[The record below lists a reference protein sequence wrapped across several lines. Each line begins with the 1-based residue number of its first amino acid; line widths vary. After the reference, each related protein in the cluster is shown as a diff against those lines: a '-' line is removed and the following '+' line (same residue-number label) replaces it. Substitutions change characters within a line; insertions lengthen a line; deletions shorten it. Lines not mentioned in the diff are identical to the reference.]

1 VQSSGL
7 QKVSITEQTVKNP
20 FVVKSVSGD
29 SLMKIAVLTAPKK
42 FEFQDELLSPLL
54 PDEVLLKVAA
64 CGVCT
69 SEMDV
74 WEGKA
79 GNQIYP
85 RYPGH
90 EVSGV
95 VADVGKDVQ
104 SLLPGDRVAVAPG
117 RGFSEYVVLKSK
129 YCFPAGDLPLDLALG
144 EPLACAVNTVEL
156 ANISLSD
163 DVVIIGAGFMG
174 NLVQKLVAMQ
184 GPRRLIVADTRAD
197 ALERALRLGAT
208 HVVDPSKESLPEAV
222 KALTDG
228 RGADVSF
235 EVVGAQ
241 APLNLLGDVTR
252 MSGKV
257 VIVGYHQGEPRQIPL
272 GYWNWMAFQI
282 LNAHFRE
289 ETTILRG
296 MRIAMR
302 LLTSGRMSLED
313 LVTHRFPFNDINKAF
328 LAAHEKPQGFIKS
341 TVVMEN

>member
-1 VQSSGL
+1 
-7 QKVSITEQTVKNP
+7 
-20 FVVKSVSGD
+20 
-29 SLMKIAVLTAPKK
+29 MKIAVLTGPK
-42 FEFQDELLSPLL
+42 EFQFEEQNLPELL
-54 PDEVLLKVAA
+54 PDEVLVQVAA

-69 SEMDV
+69 SELDM
-74 WEGKA
+74 WEGRA
-79 GNQIYP
+79 GGHMYP

-104 SLLPGDRVAVAPG
+104 ALAPGDRVAVWAPG
-117 RGFSEYVVLKSK
+117 RGFAEYAVVKSK
-129 YCFPAGDLPLDLALG
+129 YCFPAGDLPLDLALA
-144 EPLACAVNTVEL
+144 EPLACAVNTVEQ

-197 ALERALRLGAT
+197 ALARALQLGAT
-208 HVVDPSKESLPEAV
+208 HVVNVTKESLPEVV
-222 KALTDG
+222 KSLTDG
-228 RGADVSF
+228 QGADVSF

-257 VIVGYHQGEPRQIPL
+257 VLVGFHQGEPRQIPL

-289 ETTILRG
+289 EATILRG
-296 MRIAMR
+296 MRIGMR
-302 LLTSGRMSLED
+302 LLTSGRLSLED
-313 LVTHRFPFNDINKAF
+313 LVTHRFGLHEINQAF
-328 LAAHEKPQGFIKS
+328 LVAHEKPEGFIKS
-341 TVVMEN
+341 TIVMM

>member
-1 VQSSGL
+1 
-7 QKVSITEQTVKNP
+7 
-20 FVVKSVSGD
+20 
-29 SLMKIAVLTAPKK
+29 MKIAILTGPKK
-42 FEFQDELLSPLL
+42 FEFQEELLPPLL
-54 PDEVLLKVAA
+54 PDEVLVQVAA

-69 SEMDV
+69 SELDM

-79 GNQIYP
+79 GGQLYP

-95 VADVGKDVQ
+95 VADMGKDVQ
-104 SLLPGDRVAVAPG
+104 GLIPGDRVAVLAPG
-117 RGFSEYVVLKSK
+117 RGFAEYVILKAK
-129 YCFPAGDLPLDLALG
+129 YCFPAGDLPLDLALA
-144 EPLACAVNTVEL
+144 EPLACAVNSVEL

-174 NLVQKLVAMQ
+174 NLVQKLVALQ

-197 ALERALRLGAT
+197 ALERALKLGAT
-208 HVVDPSKESLPEAV
+208 HVINPSRESLPEAV

-228 RGADVSF
+228 QGADVSF

-241 APLNLLGDVTR
+241 APLSLLGDVTR

-257 VIVGYHQGEPRQIPL
+257 VIVGYHQGDPRQIPL

-289 ETTILRG
+289 EATILRG
-296 MRIAMR
+296 MRIGMR
-302 LLTSGRMSLED
+302 LLTSGRLSLED
-313 LVTHRFPFNDINKAF
+313 LVTHRFPLRDIDKAF
-328 LAAHEKPQGFIKS
+328 LAAHEKPEGFVKS
-341 TVVMEN
+341 TIVMKN

>member
-1 VQSSGL
+1 
-7 QKVSITEQTVKNP
+7 
-20 FVVKSVSGD
+20 
-29 SLMKIAVLTAPKK
+29 MKIAILTGPK
-42 FEFQDELLSPLL
+42 EFQFQEEQLPALQ
-54 PDEVLLKVAA
+54 PDEVLVQVAA

-69 SEMDV
+69 SELDV
-74 WEGKA
+74 WEGKV
-79 GNQIYP
+79 GGQMYP

-95 VADVGKDVQ
+95 VADVGNDVQ
-104 SLLPGDRVAVAPG
+104 GLARGDRVAVLAPG
-117 RGFSEYVVLKSK
+117 RGFAEYVVVKSK
-129 YCFPAGDLPLDLALG
+129 YCFPAGDLPLDLALA

-184 GPRRLIVADTRAD
+184 GPRQLIVADTRPD

-208 HVVDPSKESLPEAV
+208 HVVNPLKESLSEAV

-228 RGADVSF
+228 KGADVSF

-257 VIVGYHQGEPRQIPL
+257 VIVGFHQGEPRQISL

-289 ETTILRG
+289 EATILRG
-296 MRIAMR
+296 MRIGMR
-302 LLTSGRMSLED
+302 LLTTGRLSLED
-313 LVTHRFPFNDINKAF
+313 LVTHRFQLGEINKAF
-328 LAAHEKPQGFIKS
+328 QAAHEKPEGFIKS
-341 TVVMEN
+341 TIVMA

>member
-1 VQSSGL
+1 
-7 QKVSITEQTVKNP
+7 
-20 FVVKSVSGD
+20 
-29 SLMKIAVLTAPKK
+29 MKIAILKGPKE
-42 FEFQDELLSPLL
+42 FELQEESLPALL
-54 PDEVLLKVAA
+54 PDEILVRVAA

-69 SEMDV
+69 SELDV

-79 GNQIYP
+79 GSQTYP

-95 VADVGKDVQ
+95 VAEVGSNVQ
-104 SLLPGDRVAVAPG
+104 GFAPGDRVAVLAPG
-117 RGFSEYVVLKSK
+117 RGFAEYVVVKSSH
-129 YCFPAGDLPLDLALG
+129 CFSAGDLPLDLALA

-184 GPRRLIVADTRAD
+184 GPRRLIVADTRPD

-208 HVVDPSKESLPEAV
+208 HVVNVAQDSLPDAV

-228 RGADVSF
+228 RGADVAF

-241 APLNLLGDVTR
+241 APLGMLGDVTR

-257 VIVGYHQGEPRQIPL
+257 VIVGYHQGEPRHIPL

-289 ETTILRG
+289 ESTILRG
-296 MRIAMR
+296 MRIGMR
-302 LLTSGRMSLED
+302 LLISGRLSLED
-313 LVTHRFPFNDINKAF
+313 LVTHRFGLKDIGAAF
-328 LAAHEKPQGFIKS
+328 RTAHEKPEGFVKS
-341 TVVMEN
+341 TVMIEK

>member
-1 VQSSGL
+1 
-7 QKVSITEQTVKNP
+7 
-20 FVVKSVSGD
+20 
-29 SLMKIAVLTAPKK
+29 MKIAILTGPK
-42 FEFQDELLSPLL
+42 EFQFEEQELPALL
-54 PDEVLLKVAA
+54 PDEVLVQVAA

-69 SEMDV
+69 SELDM
-74 WEGKA
+74 WEGRA
-79 GNQIYP
+79 GSHMYP

-104 SLLPGDRVAVAPG
+104 GLAPGDRVAVWAPG
-117 RGFSEYVVLKSK
+117 KGFAEYVIVKSK
-129 YCFPAGDLPLDLALG
+129 YCFPAGDLPLDLALA

-156 ANISLSD
+156 ANVSLGD

-184 GPRRLIVADTRAD
+184 GPRRLIVADTRED
-197 ALERALRLGAT
+197 ALQRARRLGAS
-208 HVVDPSKESLPEAV
+208 HVVNVSKEPLPEAV
-222 KALTDG
+222 KSLTDG
-228 RGADVSF
+228 HGADVSF

-257 VIVGYHQGEPRQIPL
+257 IIVGYHQGEPRQIPL

-289 ETTILRG
+289 EATILRG
-296 MRIAMR
+296 MHIGMR
-302 LLTSGRMSLED
+302 LLTSGRLSLDD
-313 LVTHRFPFNDINKAF
+313 LVSHRFGLNEINQAF
-328 LAAHEKPQGFIKS
+328 LAAHEKPEGFVKS
-341 TVVMEN
+341 TIVMGN